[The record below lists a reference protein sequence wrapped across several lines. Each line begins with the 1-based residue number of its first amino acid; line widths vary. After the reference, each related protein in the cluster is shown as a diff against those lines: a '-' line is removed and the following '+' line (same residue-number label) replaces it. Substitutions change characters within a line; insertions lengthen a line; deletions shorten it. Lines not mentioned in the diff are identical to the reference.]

1 MSTALQLS
9 YRLPPTSGSLHLAF
23 AVDGEASALDLTF
36 QVDDSVFRAL
46 RARPRAAGLRLLL
59 DGHDLTHRLVGP
71 ITWTRRRD
79 SPIRQGRLELAGTDL
94 LPHFSRQTWTLT
106 PLEIWGYVGLPAEE
120 VERLLLSG
128 DVITGDSEPVGRVAS
143 VSFADLGGIHHQAD
157 ACFEAAPLAG
167 LNQGQILKSIA
178 YSAGITDAD
187 AAAGEVVTKP
197 VSTQGKNAFSVLSSL
212 VDAAGWWLRFDDSTG
227 GVIAP
232 DR

>member
-1 MSTALQLS
+1 MATACARNSTI
-9 YRLPPTSGSLHLAF
+9 GS
-23 AVDGEASALDLTF
+23 
-36 QVDDSVFRAL
+36 
-46 RARPRAAGLRLLL
+46 
-59 DGHDLTHRLVGP
+59 
-71 ITWTRRRD
+71 
-79 SPIRQGRLELAGTDL
+79 
-94 LPHFSRQTWTLT
+94 
-106 PLEIWGYVGLPAEE
+106 PAEE

-128 DVITGDSEPVGRVAS
+128 YVITGDSELVGRVAS
-143 VSFADLGGIHHQAD
+143 VSFADLGGIHQQAD